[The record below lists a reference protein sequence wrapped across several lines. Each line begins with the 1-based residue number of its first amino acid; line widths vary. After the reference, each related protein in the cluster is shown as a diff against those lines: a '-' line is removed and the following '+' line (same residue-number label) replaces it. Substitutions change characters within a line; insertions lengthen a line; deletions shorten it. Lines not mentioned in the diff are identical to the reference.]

1 MLDYI
6 DIAYSFGNA
15 GDYQIRANLSNH
27 SNPRCLTTGKINIA
41 NVLSTISYLSQNNN
55 EMTFDGYYG
64 SVTKVELDL
73 TKKTVVLHVIL
84 RSNSKK
90 QL

>member
-6 DIAYSFGNA
+6 DVAYSCSNT
-15 GDYQIRANLSNH
+15 GDYEIRAYLLNH
-27 SNPRCLTTGKINIA
+27 SNPRCLTTGKIGIENM
-41 NVLSTISYLSQNNN
+41 LSTILYLSQHNN

-73 TKKTVVLHVIL
+73 TKKTVVLRVIL
-84 RSNSKK
+84 
-90 QL
+90 QED

>member
-1 MLDYI
+1 MLDYL

-15 GDYQIRANLSNH
+15 GDYEIRVHLSNH
-27 SNPRCLTTGKINIA
+27 SNPRCLTTGKINIE

-55 EMTFDGYYG
+55 EMTFDGYYS

-73 TKKTVVLHVIL
+73 IKKTVVLHVIL
-84 RSNSKK
+84 RSD
-90 QL
+90 